1 MKRFLKIWN
10 RPRCLSHAH
19 REHWTCTV
27 IHAIHSGRSHIYH
40 GHPMHRSWQFR
51 IATIHFKAIKMK
63 LHAIHSF
70 GKLVCGATCSSFILH
85 ETILDFY
92 WSDFSF
98 VCSENPNTPL
108 LNLKPPCPIICLEYN
123 PKDATCLVG
132 GFHSG
137 QVGIFDTRAEKS
149 LVGISEREVCH
160 QEAVNSVLWINS
172 KSGTEFFSGSFDGQI
187 IW

>member
-1 MKRFLKIWN
+1 M
-10 RPRCLSHAH
+10 
-19 REHWTCTV
+19 
-27 IHAIHSGRSHIYH
+27 
-40 GHPMHRSWQFR
+40 
-51 IATIHFKAIKMK
+51 
-63 LHAIHSF
+63 
-70 GKLVCGATCSSFILH
+70 
-85 ETILDFY
+85 
-92 WSDFSF
+92 
-98 VCSENPNTPL
+98 
-108 LNLKPPCPIICLEYN
+108 
-123 PKDATCLVG
+123 G